1 MAVAGSAVG
10 LGNFLRFPGL
20 AAQYGGGAF
29 MLAYAISF
37 LIIGLPIGWAEWAMG
52 RYAGSRGYNSCPGAF
67 AAILQKPWAK
77 YIGIIGVIIPVVI
90 YMYYVFIESWC
101 LGYAVKFWTG
111 QVHLTT
117 ADETV
122 AMFKA
127 MSGQAGDGT
136 SLVFSWDA
144 ALPWLMIVFVINF
157 YLIYRGLSGG
167 IEKMC
172 NYGMPLLIVLALVI
186 LARVMTLGAPDAAKP
201 HDNVYNGLGYMWN
214 PSKVQVVPTAPDST
228 IKPRDVVGAAAI
240 AEAEKEVA
248 ASNGAL
254 TIKTISPWSQL
265 GNPALWLAAAGQ
277 IFFSLSVGFG
287 VIIVYASYL
296 TKKDDVVLSGLTASS
311 ANEFCEVA
319 LGGLITVPAAVAFLG
334 LASVAG
340 QGTFGLGFTVL
351 PLVFAKMPFGAF
363 FGGAFFFMLFL
374 AAITSSI
381 SMLQPGIAFLEE
393 SLNVGRK
400 VSVALLG
407 LITTFGAGFVVY
419 FTAGLKALDTLD
431 FWIGTLMLFVLA
443 TIQIIV
449 FGWHWGI
456 ERGFQEMHQGASIR
470 VPGFFR
476 PIIRYVCPAFLLF
489 IFAMWLMKEIFG
501 FDLTTFKA
509 GEVSSYVTDLVGGAK
524 SSQPAQLS
532 IAMAVAVFVF
542 FALITSRSRAYKR
555 AEQGLDRTGES

>member
-52 RYAGSRGYNSCPGAF
+52 RYAGSRGFNSCPGAF

-127 MSGQAGDGT
+127 MSGQAGDGS

-144 ALPWLMIVFVINF
+144 ALPWLMIVFVFNF

-214 PSKVQVVPTAPDST
+214 PSKVQVVSTAPDST

-254 TIKTISPWSQL
+254 TIQTISPWSQL

-489 IFAMWLMKEIFG
+489 IFAMWLLKEIFG
-501 FDLTTFKA
+501 FDLTTFKK
-509 GEVSSYVTDLVGGAK
+509 GEVSSYVTDLVGGAN

-555 AEQGLDRTGES
+555 AEQGLDKTGN

>member
-101 LGYAVKFWTG
+101 LGYAMKFWTG

-127 MSGQAGDGT
+127 MSGQGGDGS

-144 ALPWLMIVFVINF
+144 ALPWLMIVFVFNF

-228 IKPRDVVGAAAI
+228 IKPRDVVGAEAI

-489 IFAMWLMKEIFG
+489 IFAMWLLKEIFG
-501 FDLTTFKA
+501 FDLATFKA

-555 AEQGLDRTGES
+555 AEQGLDKTGDA